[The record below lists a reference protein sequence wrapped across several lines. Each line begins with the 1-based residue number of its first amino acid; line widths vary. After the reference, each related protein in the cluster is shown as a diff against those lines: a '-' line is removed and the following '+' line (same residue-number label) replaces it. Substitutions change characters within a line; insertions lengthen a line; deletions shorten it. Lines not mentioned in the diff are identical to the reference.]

1 MKKTAMAVMIGAVF
15 MSSGCNTIMKE
26 MQSYQDEVTTTGQR
40 VDQML
45 SSTKRDPV
53 IERGVNRAVK
63 VYQGAW
69 IPARQIK
76 DKTAQVG
83 YQVGQRM
90 IGVNRD
96 FSSLQDVAESV
107 TLLTG
112 VPVHIMSDARDQD
125 GASETTTA
133 SPEPSAQ
140 NTLPSMGPMG
150 MGGMGGMGSL
160 PSFNLSLD
168 SLMGQKISYSGTLAG
183 FFDVAA
189 SRFGVSWKWNDEGS
203 EAIFFRRETKTFRIV
218 ALPGDTQLTSKISRE
233 GSGSDTAS
241 SSSQATSVQFE
252 GLSVWKSIEDTVNS
266 MISANGKAV
275 VSPATGTITVTD
287 VPSIVKQVEH
297 FVRQQNASLG
307 RQVVINVQVLSVDIN
322 GAHDYGINWDLAY
335 SSLSQNFGWSFS
347 NAFSSVAGA
356 SNLSLRVLETAGGAA
371 GTADV
376 ARWRGSSAIIQ
387 ALSEQGKVS
396 QVTSAAVTTLNNQPV
411 PVQSGR
417 QIAYLASSETTLSGE
432 SSTTALTPGV
442 VSTGFSMNLMPHIL
456 EGDQLLLQ
464 YSMDLSSLLSLN
476 RVSSGTSTIETPEV
490 ETRNFLQRVRL
501 NSGDTLVVAGFEQTN
516 IDATNAGVGNARNVM
531 AGGSVS
537 GKKTRN
543 ALVILIQ
550 PFILN

>member
-1 MKKTAMAVMIGAVF
+1 MKKTLAVVIAAAF
-15 MSSGCNTIMKE
+15 MGSGCNTIMKE
-26 MQSYQDEVTTTGQR
+26 TQGYQDEISSAGQR

-45 SSTKRDPV
+45 ASAKRDPV
-53 IERGVNRAVK
+53 VEHGVNRAVK

-83 YQVGQRM
+83 YQLGQRM
-90 IGVNRD
+90 IGVTRD
-96 FSSLQDVAESV
+96 FASLQDVAESV

-112 VPVHIMSDARDQD
+112 VPVHIMSDAREKND
-125 GASETTTA
+125 ASA
-133 SPEPSAQ
+133 PVDSSSP
-140 NTLPSMGPMG
+140 TPSMGASMG
-150 MGGMGGMGSL
+150 IGMPSGL
-160 PSFNLSLD
+160 PAFNMSLD
-168 SLMGQKISYSGTLAG
+168 SLMGEKISYSGTLSG

-189 SRFGVSWKWNDEGS
+189 SRFGVSWKWNDEGT

-266 MISANGKAV
+266 MISSTGKAV

-307 RQVVINVQVLSVDIN
+307 RQVVINVQVLSVDVS
-322 GAHDYGINWDLAY
+322 GSHDYGINWDLAY

-356 SNLSLRVLETAGGAA
+356 SNLSLRVLETAGGAS
-371 GTADV
+371 GTADI

-432 SSTTALTPGV
+432 TSTTALTPGV

-476 RVSSGTSTIETPEV
+476 RVTSGTSTIETPEV

-516 IDATNAGVGNARNVM
+516 IDANNAGVGNARNVM

>member
-1 MKKTAMAVMIGAVF
+1 MKKTLAVVIAAAF
-15 MSSGCNTIMKE
+15 MGSGCNTIMKE
-26 MQSYQDEVTTTGQR
+26 TQGYQDEISSAGQR

-45 SSTKRDPV
+45 ASAKRDPV
-53 IERGVNRAVK
+53 VEHGVNRAVK

-83 YQVGQRM
+83 YQLGQRM
-90 IGVNRD
+90 IGINRD

-112 VPVHIMSDARDQD
+112 VPVHIMGDARDQ
-125 GASETTTA
+125 GEATSPTSTAAASMPA
-133 SPEPSAQ
+133 
-140 NTLPSMGPMG
+140 PSMGMPMPTGLPGFG
-150 MGGMGGMGSL
+150 M
-160 PSFNLSLD
+160 SLD
-168 SLMGQKISYSGTLAG
+168 SLMGEKISYSGTLSG
-183 FFDVAA
+183 FLDVAA
-189 SRFGVSWKWNDEGS
+189 SRFGVSWKWNDEGTD
-203 EAIFFRRETKTFRIV
+203 AIFFRRETKTFRIV

-287 VPSIVKQVEH
+287 VPSIVRQVEH

-307 RQVVINVQVLSVDIN
+307 RQVVINVQVLSVDVT
-322 GAHDYGINWDLAY
+322 GSHDYGINWDLAY
-335 SSLSQNFGWSFS
+335 NSLSQNFGWSFS

-356 SNLSLRVLETAGGAA
+356 SNLSLRVLDTAGGAS

-432 SSTTALTPGV
+432 TSTTALTPGV

-476 RVSSGTSTIETPEV
+476 RVTSGTSTIETPEV

-516 IDATNAGVGNARNVM
+516 IDANNAGVGNARNVM